1 MKSDCYKYDNCNK
14 TTREYTEYYAVC
26 RLNHRYLNHVT
37 ILSFIER
44 MHNNSLID
52 KESLNLNNNND
63 TLKVAIST
71 IIIINPCIN
80 QQEFN

>member
-1 MKSDCYKYDNCNK
+1 
-14 TTREYTEYYAVC
+14 
-26 RLNHRYLNHVT
+26 
-37 ILSFIER
+37 

-80 QQEFN
+80 QQEFNWKLNIFHLTI